1 MIVFY
6 FFFKNK
12 NVAVIGSGEYALHEA
27 EVLRNV
33 TDKVSIFTN
42 GSQLPENRSVE
53 IQNIIEGK
61 IDSIRG
67 EKKVE
72 SIVLEDSRSIPV
84 DGIFIAEGIASS
96 SDFAKKLGIIVKNNN
111 IVVNENMETNV
122 PGIYAAG
129 DCTGGLLQICKAIY
143 EGAKCGLSIA
153 KQLKNI

>member
-1 MIVFY
+1 M
-6 FFFKNK
+6 
-12 NVAVIGSGEYALHEA
+12 GSEMC
-27 EVLRNV
+27 
-33 TDKVSIFTN
+33 
-42 GSQLPENRSVE
+42 
-53 IQNIIEGK
+53 
-61 IDSIRG
+61 IR
-67 EKKVE
+67 
-72 SIVLEDSRSIPV
+72 DRSIPV